1 MLLKFRE
8 GKNTMQKNVSM
19 DGKDNRNDKLVAAMA
34 YLGILVIVPF
44 FYGEE
49 NTVRQVSSGTGSH
62 FVCGGN
68 PVRYFVP
75 ASGGNRPDDIMA
87 ALSDR
92 KDRGI
97 CGVRVPG
104 AFRDRNHKCGERA
117 GEGTAGDWEG
127 QVFQIER
134 LEMMIRR
141 QNFE

>member
-1 MLLKFRE
+1 M
-8 GKNTMQKNVSM
+8 SM
-19 DGKDNRNDKLVAAMA
+19 DGKDNRNEKLVAAMA
-34 YLGILVIVPF
+34 YLGILVVVSF

-49 NTVRQVSSGTGSH
+49 NTVCQISSGTGSH

-68 PVRYFVP
+68 PVWHFVP
-75 ASGGNRPDDIMA
+75 ASGGNGFDGIVA

-104 AFRDRNHKCGERA
+104 AFRDRNHKCSERA
-117 GEGTAGDWEG
+117 GEGAAGDWEG